1 MSKKNAAKII
11 GITLKPTSTTDY
23 YHLIPNLCTW
33 LAKRKRTIV
42 FRAEE
47 KDRVHKF
54 FKTKDLPQIEFY
66 NEKDFHKNVD
76 LMLSLGGD
84 GTLIG
89 VCRRINPRIPILG
102 INLGRLGFITEY
114 NKHEFYDSLES
125 IINGQYETHAK
136 PLYHVTVERKGK
148 SHFQE
153 YFFNDAVCA
162 KNDIARMLYLRA
174 EAEGEHIYNLAGD
187 GIIISTTMGSTAY
200 SLAAG
205 GPIVHPEVKA
215 LLLTPICPHSLSHR
229 PFVIPENY
237 ALTLKLL
244 PPYQSA
250 TLTIDGQVALSIE
263 ETDSVVINRKKPK
276 KVLLIKNPNRF
287 YFHTIS
293 EKFVD
298 NRRS

>member
-1 MSKKNAAKII
+1 MSKKSAAKLI

-23 YHLIPNLCTW
+23 YHLIPNLCSW
-33 LAKRKRTIV
+33 LAKRKRTAV
-42 FRAEE
+42 FRIEE
-47 KDRVHKF
+47 QERVLKF
-54 FKTKDLPQIEFY
+54 FKGKELAQVEFY
-66 NEKDFHKNVD
+66 DEKAFHQNVD

-89 VCRRINPRIPILG
+89 VCRRINPKIPVLG

-114 NKHEFYDSLES
+114 NKHEFYDSLEQ
-125 IINGQYETHAK
+125 ILNGYYETHSK
-136 PLYHVTVERKGK
+136 PLYHVSVEKKGK
-148 SHFQE
+148 IHFQG

-215 LLLTPICPHSLSHR
+215 LLVTPICPHSLSHR
-229 PFVIPENY
+229 PFVIPEGY

-250 TLTIDGQVALSIE
+250 TLTIDGQVAISIDE
-263 ETDSVVINRKKPK
+263 HDAIMINRKKAK
-276 KVLLIKNPNRF
+276 KVMFIKNPNRL

-293 EKFVD
+293 EKFID

>member
-1 MSKKNAAKII
+1 MSKKSAAKLI

-33 LAKRKRTIV
+33 LAKRKRTAV
-42 FRAEE
+42 FRSEE
-47 KDRVHKF
+47 KARVEKF
-54 FKTKDLPQIEFY
+54 FKGKELPSIEFY
-66 NEKDFHKNVD
+66 DEKSFHKDVD

-89 VCRRINPRIPILG
+89 VCRRINTKIPVLG

-114 NKHEFYDSLES
+114 NKHEFYDSLEQV
-125 IINGQYETHAK
+125 INGQYQTHSK
-136 PLYHVTVERKGK
+136 PLYHVSVEKKGK
-148 SHFQE
+148 VHFQE

-215 LLLTPICPHSLSHR
+215 LLVTPICPHSLSHR
-229 PFVIPENY
+229 PFVIPESY

-250 TLTIDGQVALSIE
+250 TLTIDGQVAINIDEHDTIML
-263 ETDSVVINRKKPK
+263 NRKKAK
-276 KVLLIKNPNRF
+276 KVMFIQNPNRL

-293 EKFVD
+293 EKFID

>member
-1 MSKKNAAKII
+1 MKKDAVKII

-33 LAKRKRTIV
+33 LVKRKCTVV
-42 FRAEE
+42 FRIEE
-47 KDRVHKF
+47 KERVHKF
-54 FKTKDLPQIEFY
+54 FKSKEIPNLSFFTDKE
-66 NEKDFHKNVD
+66 FHKNID

-89 VCRRINPRIPILG
+89 VGRRINPKIPILG

-114 NKHEFYDSLES
+114 NKNEFYDALEEILKGHYQTES
-125 IINGQYETHAK
+125 K
-136 PLYHVTVERKGK
+136 PLFHVQVEKKGK
-148 SHFQE
+148 AHFEE

-187 GIIISTTMGSTAY
+187 GLIISTTMGSTAY

-215 LLLTPICPHSLSHR
+215 LVVTPICPHSLSHR

-237 ALTLKLL
+237 KITLKLM
-244 PPYQSA
+244 PPYQSV
-250 TLTIDGQVALSIE
+250 TLTIDGQVALSIDE
-263 ETDSVVINRKKPK
+263 HDSVVINRKKPK
-276 KVLLIKNPNRF
+276 KVLFVKNPNRL